1 MADRVSAFSAHCVT
15 IRDPFHP
22 LRHRE
27 VVRLDGPGPISALAP
42 TTTQPFIIMRNGQAL
57 LRKDWN
63 QPVSDG
69 DLLAVVLLPQGGRG
83 GSDVLRIVLMVVIAV
98 FAYQVAPWVG
108 GQFGITSAGGIAA
121 IQGGIGILGSA
132 LVNAILPPQAAAN
145 SGSGNNRAASPT
157 YNLAAQGNQAR
168 IGAAIPIQ
176 YGRLRSYPDFAAAP
190 YVEYQGNEQYLYQLL
205 CIGIGE
211 YAIEQILIEDTDI
224 GNFEEVQYE
233 IVGPNETLDLFPAAV
248 VTAGEVAG
256 QDMVYDTA
264 VGPFISNNAGTTAT
278 KLALD
283 IVLPRGLYH
292 LNNSGALLVRS
303 ITFTA
308 EARQVDDNGTPIG
321 SWITLG
327 EETIEAAT
335 STPQRLSY
343 NYQVTAGRYE
353 VKVTRTSEKDE
364 DTATANDIVWAGLRA
379 YLISDST
386 FGNVTLLAVRIRATN
401 NLSQQSS
408 RKINVIATRK
418 LHYWNGYAWAGPVA
432 TRSIAWALADAC
444 KTVGIPDNR
453 MDLDGL
459 LALEATWA
467 ARGDTFNA
475 RFDNTSTFWDA
486 LTKIALAGRA
496 KPFKQAGIVHFR
508 RDEAVSLPVAMY
520 SMRNI
525 IRGSFSI
532 EFLTPT
538 DETADA
544 VEVTYFD
551 ETTWKFR
558 TLLCKLPDSTA
569 ERPAKIEYF
578 GVTNRQQ
585 VYEYGIYMAAAN
597 RYRRMPISLQ
607 TEMEGFIPSFGDL
620 VAISHDMPQ
629 WGQGAD
635 VVDWDEDTLTMT
647 LSEPL
652 VFIGTGNHY
661 AGLPR
666 RDGSV
671 SGPYVVR
678 SGAAEDQI
686 VFTVPPD
693 FTPYTGQDEVRTQVI
708 FGPGEAWYQP
718 ARVLAIRPK
727 DEYTVELVCINED
740 PSVHTAELGMLA
752 PAINHSQLPAT
763 PKAPEVSGLI
773 ARSAP
778 GQPDKMV
785 ISWRPSPGAERYLV
799 EQSADGLVWT
809 RVGDTTANS
818 YTGQALYGA
827 QTKVRVAAIG
837 ALRGSWASI
846 NYALDS
852 DYMWNANA
860 ATPMWSSDS
869 NPMWG

>member
-42 TTTQPFIIMRNGQAL
+42 ATTQPFLIMRNGEAV
-57 LRKDWN
+57 LRKDWD

-69 DLLAVVLLPQGGRG
+69 DLMAVVLLPQGGRG
-83 GSDVLRIVLMVVIAV
+83 GSDVLKIVLMVVIAI
-98 FAYQVAPWVG
+98 YAPMLG
-108 GQFGITSAGGIAA
+108 AELATAT
-121 IQGGIGILGSA
+121 GIGTASTWGAVVGLAGSM

-145 SGSGNNRAASPT
+145 PGTGNTKAASPT
-157 YNLAAQGNQAR
+157 YNLTAQGNQAR

-176 YGRLRSYPDFAAAP
+176 YGRLLSYPDFAAAP

-205 CIGIGE
+205 CIGVGE
-211 YAIEQILIEDTDI
+211 YDIEQIRIEDTDI

-256 QDMVYDTA
+256 QELIYNTA
-264 VGPFISNNAGTTAT
+264 IGPFVSNNAGTTAT
-278 KLALD
+278 RLAVD
-283 IVLPRGLYH
+283 VVLPRGLYH
-292 LNNSGALLVRS
+292 LTNSGNLSNRT

-308 EARQVDDNGTPIG
+308 EARQINDDGAAIG
-321 SWITLG
+321 SWFTLG

-343 NYQVTAGRYE
+343 NYTVTAGRYE

-364 DTATANDIVWAGLRA
+364 DTSTANDIIWAGLRA
-379 YLISDST
+379 YLVSDST

-401 NLSQQSS
+401 NLSQQSA

-418 LHYWNGYAWAGPVA
+418 LYYWNGAAWAGPLA
-432 TRSIAWALADAC
+432 TRSVAWALADAC

-459 LALEATWA
+459 LALEATLA
-467 ARGDTFNA
+467 ARGDTFNG

-486 LTKIALAGRA
+486 LTKIALVGRA

-578 GVTNRQQ
+578 GATNRQQ
-585 VYEYGIYMAAAN
+585 AYEYGIYMAAAN
-597 RYRRMPISLQ
+597 RYRRMPISFQ

-620 VAISHDMPQ
+620 VAVSHDMPQ

-635 VVDWDEDTLTMT
+635 VVEWDEDTLTMT
-647 LSEPL
+647 LSEPM
-652 VFIGTGNHY
+652 VFVGTGNHY
-661 AGLPR
+661 AGLRR

-678 SGAAEDQI
+678 AGAAEDRI
-686 VFTVPPD
+686 VFTVPLD
-693 FTPYTGQDEVRTQVI
+693 FTPYTGQDEERTHLI

-727 DEYTVELVCINED
+727 DEYTVELICINED
-740 PSVHTAELGMLA
+740 PSVHTAELGLVA

-763 PKAPEVSGLI
+763 PKAPTVSGLI

-785 ISWRPSPGAERYLV
+785 ISWRPSPGVERYLV
-799 EQSADGLVWT
+799 EQSADGIVWT
-809 RVGDTTANS
+809 RVGDTTANN

-846 NYALDS
+846 NYALES
-852 DYMWNANA
+852 DYMWSANA
-860 ATPMWSSDS
+860 ATLMWSSDT
-869 NPMWG
+869 NLMWS